1 MDGDGDGRGSLAA
14 VSTAPQG
21 SWLSDRVTI
30 GSTVRI
36 PRHRRRARSGP
47 RLQSVHAGQQQ
58 PATLLAQK
66 CIHNS
71 VMETGTRKE
80 RAPATRNI
88 SILQTDLMA

>member
-1 MDGDGDGRGSLAA
+1 M
-14 VSTAPQG
+14 
-21 SWLSDRVTI
+21 
-30 GSTVRI
+30 
-36 PRHRRRARSGP
+36 
-47 RLQSVHAGQQQ
+47 HAGQQQ

-88 SILQTDLMA
+88 SILQTDVIEPNVEVI